1 MSVGNY
7 LSEKASATNTAIALS
22 VIWRDIKRI
31 SLVFRISSFVIALG
45 SILIHL
51 FKGDFVVVNII
62 LLVSLLACTALKVA
76 LKDNRAKRRIVKWVQ
91 RGVKIILNLPVLFIT
106 VMELYSSTTEPN
118 VISLF
123 LAVLLLF
130 SWTLNVLFEILSIY
144 INERADLVKE
154 AFALDKESFFSGINP
169 KSIVGGFFG
178 KKDEDEATEVDA
190 PKENRHR
197 RSLRERKARLDAER
211 AEKKAEA
218 KAEKERQKKEARAE
232 RRRARKDGRKKKG
245 DI

>member
-7 LSEKASATNTAIALS
+7 LFEKATATNTAIALS
-22 VIWRDIKRI
+22 VIIRDIKRI
-31 SLVFRISSFVIALG
+31 SLVFRISSFIIALG
-45 SILIHL
+45 SIVLHL
-51 FKGDFVVVNII
+51 FKGDFILINCI
-62 LLVSLLACTALKVA
+62 LLVLLLGCTALKVA

-91 RGVKIILNLPVLFIT
+91 QGVKIILNLPVLFIT

-154 AFALDKESFFSGINP
+154 AFALDVESFREGMKPKNFVNGIL
-169 KSIVGGFFG
+169 G
-178 KKDEDEATEVDA
+178 KKDGEEKVDTDA
-190 PKENRHR
+190 AKENRHR
-197 RSLRERKARLDAER
+197 RSLREKKARLDSER
-211 AEKKAEA
+211 AEKKAA
-218 KAEKERQKKEARAE
+218 QKAEKERRKKEAKTEIKRK
-232 RRRARKDGRKKKG
+232 RKDWRKKKG